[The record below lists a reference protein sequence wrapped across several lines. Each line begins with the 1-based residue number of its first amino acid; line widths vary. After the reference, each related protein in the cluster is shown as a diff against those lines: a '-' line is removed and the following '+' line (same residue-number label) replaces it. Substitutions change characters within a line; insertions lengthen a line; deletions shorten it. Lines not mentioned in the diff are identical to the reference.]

1 LHWHIDE
8 GQAADICEWPELVH
22 WHRRRNRSA
31 DMIDVPH
38 GKYIG
43 GALATRPKA
52 KPNPSSTAR
61 WSLIAAPVGS
71 PWMWTLAFRH
81 HGDRTPTH
89 GYAETRETA
98 MAAFAKSWQRE

>member
-1 LHWHIDE
+1 VQPASAIIAMAPEIANSWRIYISPKSGQEHLHWHIDE

-43 GALATRPKA
+43 GAWVGER
-52 KPNPSSTAR
+52 SS
-61 WSLIAAPVGS
+61 WCS
-71 PWMWTLAFRH
+71 
-81 HGDRTPTH
+81 
-89 GYAETRETA
+89 
-98 MAAFAKSWQRE
+98 